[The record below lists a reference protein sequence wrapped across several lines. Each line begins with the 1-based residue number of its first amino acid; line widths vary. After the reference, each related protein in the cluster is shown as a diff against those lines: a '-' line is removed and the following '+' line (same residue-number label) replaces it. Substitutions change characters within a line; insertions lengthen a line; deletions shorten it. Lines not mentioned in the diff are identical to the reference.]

1 MARVCININKTLCR
15 KTDMGFLH
23 IYIQKYIYAFQYQF
37 KPGENTGAT
46 GSKTMWWSF
55 RWDEKKYKTSVTSK
69 EEKQQ
74 RQAQKKCRLYR
85 FVEKTKKCKQ
95 LDKSQHCGG
104 VGAMPPLGG
113 SGLPTIC
120 D

>member
-1 MARVCININKTLCR
+1 MHFNINSNLGKTQGQLEA
-15 KTDMGFLH
+15 K
-23 IYIQKYIYAFQYQF
+23 QYDGRF
-37 KPGENTGAT
+37 VGEG
-46 GSKTMWWSF
+46 
-55 RWDEKKYKTSVTSK
+55 KKYKTSVTSK
-69 EEKQQ
+69 EHKQH

-95 LDKSQHCGG
+95 LDKLQHCGG